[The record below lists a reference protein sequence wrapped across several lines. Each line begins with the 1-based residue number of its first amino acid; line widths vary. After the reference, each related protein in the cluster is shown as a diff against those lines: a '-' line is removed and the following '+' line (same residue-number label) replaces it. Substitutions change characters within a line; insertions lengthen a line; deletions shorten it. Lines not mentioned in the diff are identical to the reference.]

1 MKPGSEGSVEL
12 AIDSIQF
19 GAPSSAGSTDSDG
32 VPALLETGSENKLP
46 APKEQRQK
54 QNRAGPI
61 KTQKVTALEETVFK
75 VGLQISIFQSLEQ
88 LQLNDNGLSL
98 LLSFL
103 KWNHWKQ
110 RSTNQVPLVK
120 SGL

>member
-32 VPALLETGSENKLP
+32 VPPLLEPGSDNKLP

-54 QNRAGPI
+54 QQRAGPI
-61 KTQKVTALEETVFK
+61 KTQKVTALY
-75 VGLQISIFQSLEQ
+75 
-88 LQLNDNGLSL
+88 LQLNNTDAYKS
-98 LLSFL
+98 S
-103 KWNHWKQ
+103 H
-110 RSTNQVPLVK
+110 VK
-120 SGL
+120 DSN

>member
-1 MKPGSEGSVEL
+1 MCLSHLLLMLCLVYDPLDTIKIVVFLFQGVKPGSEGGVEL

-54 QNRAGPI
+54 QPRAGPI
-61 KTQKVTALEETVFK
+61 KTQKVT
-75 VGLQISIFQSLEQ
+75 
-88 LQLNDNGLSL
+88 L
-98 LLSFL
+98 L
-103 KWNHWKQ
+103 WWKLG
-110 RSTNQVPLVK
+110 V
-120 SGL
+120 

>member
-1 MKPGSEGSVEL
+1 MFSSVCEPFDAFDTINMKNMFFFKGVKPGSEGSVEL

-54 QNRAGPI
+54 QPRAGPI
-61 KTQKVTALEETVFK
+61 KTQKVWQK
-75 VGLQISIFQSLEQ
+75 
-88 LQLNDNGLSL
+88 LN
-98 LLSFL
+98 F
-103 KWNHWKQ
+103 
-110 RSTNQVPLVK
+110 
-120 SGL
+120 